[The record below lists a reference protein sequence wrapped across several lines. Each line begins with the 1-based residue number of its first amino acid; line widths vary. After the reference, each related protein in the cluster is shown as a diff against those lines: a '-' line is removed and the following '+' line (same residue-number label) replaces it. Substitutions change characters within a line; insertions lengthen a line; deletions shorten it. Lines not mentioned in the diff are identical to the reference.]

1 MFLDDSQIIQVND
14 NNGRHYYHTDTPNM
28 KYPSVSKLCEY
39 YDHKGYERIL
49 AWKAKLVETLGA
61 EEAEKQSHAGANR
74 GTRIHNALET
84 GDFSKLDKKE
94 VVRFKNLQKLVNK
107 INVLG
112 LEKRV
117 MWTDKNDPKVGFFG
131 TLDCISTVDLSTF
144 LDSEDKPIGQGEA
157 YTIFDW
163 KNVTKFYDLDF
174 YLKYYL
180 QAAAYAT
187 CVNKMTDCKYKI
199 NKCFIAFTTAK
210 MLKVVYLEPRIIMY
224 FSNAI
229 KQMAKAYAYQEDY
242 DYESFRSHTIGYLT
256 EEGVIQD
263 YLPKQVYLSKT

>member
-1 MFLDDSQIIQVND
+1 MFDDSQIVQVND
-14 NNGRHYYHTDTPNM
+14 DNGRHYYHRTAPDM
-28 KYPSVSKLCEY
+28 KYPSVSKLAEHF
-39 YDHKGYERIL
+39 DIKGYERIL
-49 AWKAKLVETLGA
+49 AWKAKLVEQLGA

-94 VVRFKNLQKLVNK
+94 FVRFKNLQKLVNK

-117 MWTDKNDPKVGFFG
+117 MWVDPNDNKVGFCG

-144 LDSEDKPIGQGEA
+144 RDEQDRPIGEGDA
-157 YTIFDW
+157 YVIFDW
-163 KNVTKFYDLDF
+163 KNVSKFYDLDF
-174 YLKYYL
+174 YLKHYL

-187 CVNKMTDCKYKI
+187 AVNKMTGCQYKI

-210 MLKVVYLEPRIIMY
+210 TLKIIYLEPRVIMH
-224 FSNAI
+224 FARSI
-229 KQMAKAYAYQEDY
+229 KEMARCYAYQEPY
-242 DYESFRSHTIGYLT
+242 DYEAFRSYTIGHFT
-256 EEGVIQD
+256 EDGLIAD
-263 YLPKQVYLSKT
+263 YLPKQVYLKEK

>member
-1 MFLDDSQIIQVND
+1 MFDDSQIIQVND
-14 NNGRHYYHTDTPNM
+14 NNGRHYYHTGTPNM

-39 YDHKGYERIL
+39 YDKKGYERIL
-49 AWKAKLVETLGA
+49 AWKAKLVEKLGA

-94 VVRFKNLQKLVNK
+94 VLRYKNLEKLVKK

-117 MWTDKNDPKVGFFG
+117 MWTDKDDNKVGFCG

-144 LDSEDKPIGQGEA
+144 RDSEDKPIGTGTA
-157 YTIFDW
+157 YVIFDW

-174 YLKYYL
+174 YLKHYL

-187 CVNKMTDCKYKI
+187 CVNKMTNCQYGI

-210 MLKVVYLEPRIIMY
+210 TLKIVYLEPRVIMH
-224 FSNAI
+224 FSRSI
-229 KQMAKAYAYQEDY
+229 KEMAKAYAYQEDY
-242 DYESFRSHTIGYLT
+242 DYEAFRSYTLGHFT
-256 EEGVIQD
+256 EDGLIAD
-263 YLPKQVYLSKT
+263 YLPKQVYLR

>member
-1 MFLDDSQIIQVND
+1 MFDDSQIIQVND
-14 NNGRHYYHTDTPNM
+14 DNGRHYYHTDTPDM
-28 KYPSVSKLCEY
+28 KYPSVSKLCEF
-39 YDHKGYERIL
+39 YDKKGYERIL

-61 EEAEKQSHAGANR
+61 EEAEKQSHAGAAR

-84 GDFSKLDKKE
+84 GDIHNLDKKE
-94 VVRFKNLQKLVNK
+94 IVRYNNLKKLVNK

-112 LEKRV
+112 VEKRV
-117 MWTDKNDPKVGFFG
+117 MWTDKQDPKVGFCG

-144 LDSEDKPIGQGEA
+144 RNSEDIAIGTGEA

-174 YLKYYL
+174 YLKHYL

-187 CVNKMTDCKYKI
+187 CVNKMTDCQYRI

-210 MLKVVYLEPRIIMY
+210 MLKIVYLEPRVIMH
-224 FSNAI
+224 FAKSI
-229 KQMAKAYAYQEDY
+229 KDMAHAYAYQLPY
-242 DYESFRSHTIGYLT
+242 DYEAFRSYTIGHLT
-256 EEGVIQD
+256 EEGLISD
-263 YLPKQVYLSKT
+263 FLPKQVYLNAN